1 MDTNYG
7 MEIVRATEIAA
18 LTAARSQG
26 LGDYIEILNTARQA
40 ISKTLN
46 RLNIDGDL
54 INDPFQDR
62 SDIVEMP
69 KKIGQGGRP

>member
-18 LTAARSQG
+18 LTAARNQG
-26 LGDYIEILNTARQA
+26 LGDYIEILNTARSA

-46 RLNIDGDL
+46 RLNIDGNL
-54 INDPFQDR
+54 INDRFQDR
-62 SDIVEMP
+62 AAPLWTPLKSLFE
-69 KKIGQGGRP
+69 R